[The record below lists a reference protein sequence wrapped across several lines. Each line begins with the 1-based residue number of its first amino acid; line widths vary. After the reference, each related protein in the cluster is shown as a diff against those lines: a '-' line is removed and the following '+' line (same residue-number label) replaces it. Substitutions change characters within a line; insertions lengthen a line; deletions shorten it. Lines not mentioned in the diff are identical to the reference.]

1 MRAWLP
7 VAAVLVVLPML
18 LPPVSVEARE
28 VPPAEPPVRC
38 VVLPRPVK
46 GKPLYH
52 PYRAIKPCPARLGEG
67 WRK

>member
-7 VAAVLVVLPML
+7 VAAALIL
-18 LPPVSVEARE
+18 LPLLLPARPVAARE
-28 VPPAEPPVRC
+28 VPPPEPPVRC
-38 VVLPRPVK
+38 VVVPRSVK
-46 GKPLYH
+46 GKPAYH